1 MPIWT
6 LASVTA
12 EPELVL
18 SQWRILE
25 TAEATR
31 HFVGADARDST
42 GRVSSA
48 VVTFD
53 RLTLRGQTQSGRVYQ
68 LIGQP
73 GWAMRNMS
81 GKRTTAY
88 ERTKSVIETRTFLQM
103 LASAD
108 DLASRRDVQSVAVRL
123 LRHYPLNVDLD
134 VSAAALPGVWVA
146 LGSRISGLNGR
157 DHNR

>member
-12 EPELVL
+12 EPEVVL
-18 SQWRILE
+18 SGWRILE

-42 GRVSSA
+42 GRVSSE

-53 RLTLRGQTQSGRVYQ
+53 RLTLRGQTRSGRVYQ

-73 GWAMRNMS
+73 GWSSNAEYVWRCWCKVN
-81 GKRTTAY
+81 
-88 ERTKSVIETRTFLQM
+88 
-103 LASAD
+103 
-108 DLASRRDVQSVAVRL
+108 SVAS
-123 LRHYPLNVDLD
+123 YAD
-134 VSAAALPGVWVA
+134 VTRQLVGGTGDHGV
-146 LGSRISGLNGR
+146 
-157 DHNR
+157 

>member
-1 MPIWT
+1 M
-6 LASVTA
+6 
-12 EPELVL
+12 
-18 SQWRILE
+18 
-25 TAEATR
+25 
-31 HFVGADARDST
+31 
-42 GRVSSA
+42 
-48 VVTFD
+48 
-53 RLTLRGQTQSGRVYQ
+53 
-68 LIGQP
+68 
-73 GWAMRNMS
+73 
-81 GKRTTAY
+81 TTAY

-146 LGSRISGLNGR
+146 LGESRISGLNGR

>member
-12 EPELVL
+12 EPEVVL
-18 SQWRILE
+18 SRWRILE

-42 GRVSSA
+42 GRVSSE

-73 GWAMRNMS
+73 GWSSDAEYVWKCWCEVNGVAS
-81 GKRTTAY
+81 YADV
-88 ERTKSVIETRTFLQM
+88 TKQLLVE
-103 LASAD
+103 AKD
-108 DLASRRDVQSVAVRL
+108 D
-123 LRHYPLNVDLD
+123 N
-134 VSAAALPGVWVA
+134 
-146 LGSRISGLNGR
+146 RI
-157 DHNR
+157 